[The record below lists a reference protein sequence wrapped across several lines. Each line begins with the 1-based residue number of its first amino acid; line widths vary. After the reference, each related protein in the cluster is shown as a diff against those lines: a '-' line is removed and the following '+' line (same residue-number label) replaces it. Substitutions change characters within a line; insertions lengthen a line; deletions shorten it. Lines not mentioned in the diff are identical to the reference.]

1 MSTHDTNI
9 LGTFRSLRGFNY
21 RTWAIGAIVSNVGTW
36 MQRTAQDWIVLTELT
51 HRNAT
56 AVGVVMA
63 LQFAPQLLMLPW
75 TGYVADHFDRRKL
88 LFATQASMGSFA
100 LVLGVLCITGRVE
113 LWHVY
118 GLAFLLGCAAAFDA
132 PARHTFMGDLVGDA
146 DLPNA
151 VALNS
156 TSFNVARMV
165 GPAIAGV
172 LIAAVGSGW
181 VFLINAASFA
191 GVLGSLRALRVS
203 ELHVEPRSAR
213 ARARARAPG
222 AFVEGF
228 RYVRK
233 RRDLRTILLMLF
245 LFGTFGLNFPIFIST
260 MSVSVFHKGAGQ
272 YGLSS
277 SIMAIGSVTGALLS
291 ARRAKPHLA
300 LLFSVSA
307 VFGLGLALAALMPN
321 YALFCA
327 ALVVVGL
334 AAQSFTT
341 TATATVQL
349 ATEPA
354 MRGRVMAILLAITLG
369 GTPLGAP
376 IVGWI
381 ADAFGPRWAIGV
393 GAAAG
398 IASALVGVHHLAR
411 YRNLRVR
418 IDAGRLRFR
427 LDEPVP
433 ESTA

>member
-1 MSTHDTNI
+1 MVERETGAA
-9 LGTFRSLRGFNY
+9 GTFRSLRGFNY
-21 RTWAIGAIVSNVGTW
+21 RVWAIGAIVSNVGTW
-36 MQRTAQDWIVLTELT
+36 MQRTAQDWIVLTQLT
-51 HRNAT
+51 HNNAT

-63 LQFAPQLLMLPW
+63 LQFGPQLLMLPW
-75 TGYVADHFDRRKL
+75 TGYAADHFDRRKL
-88 LFATQASMGSFA
+88 LLVTQASMGAFA
-100 LVLGVLCITGRVE
+100 LVLGLLSVTGLVQ

-118 GLAFLLGCAAAFDA
+118 ALAFLLGCATAFDA
-132 PARHTFMGDLVGDA
+132 PARHTFMADLVGDA

-156 TSFNVARMV
+156 TSFNTARMV

-181 VFLINAASFA
+181 VFLINAASFVA
-191 GVLGSLRALRVS
+191 VLGSLAVLRVG
-203 ELHVEPRSAR
+203 ELHVKPRP
-213 ARARARAPG
+213 ARAPG
-222 AFVEGF
+222 SFVDGF

-233 RRDLRTILLMLF
+233 RRDLRAILLMLF
-245 LFGTFGLNFPIFIST
+245 LFGTFGLNFPIFIGA

-291 ARRAKPHLA
+291 ARRAKPHIT
-300 LLFSVSA
+300 LLFSVA
-307 VFGLGLALAALMPN
+307 ATFGLGLALAALMPT

-327 ALVVVGL
+327 ALVIIGVS
-334 AAQSFTT
+334 AQSFTT
-341 TATATVQL
+341 TATSTVQL

-376 IVGWI
+376 VVGWI
-381 ADAFGPRWAIGV
+381 ADAFGPRWALGV

-398 IASALVGVHHLAR
+398 LSAALVGVHYLAR

-418 IDAGRLRFR
+418 IDAGRLQLRF
-427 LDEPVP
+427 DEPAR
-433 ESTA
+433 ESAA

>member
-1 MSTHDTNI
+1 MSARNTSP

-21 RTWAIGAIVSNVGTW
+21 RAWAIGAIVSNVGTW

-56 AVGVVMA
+56 SVGVVMA
-63 LQFAPQLLMLPW
+63 LQFGPQLLMLPL

-88 LFATQASMGSFA
+88 LFATQASMGLFA
-100 LVLGVLCITGRVE
+100 LVLGVLCVTGRVE

-118 GLAFLLGCAAAFDA
+118 ALAFLLGCAAAFDA

-181 VFLINAASFA
+181 VFLINAASFV
-191 GVLGSLRALRVS
+191 GVLCSLAVLRVG
-203 ELHVEPRSAR
+203 ELHMKPRPAR
-213 ARARARAPG
+213 ARG
-222 AFVEGF
+222 SFVEGF

-233 RRDLRTILLMLF
+233 RRDLRTILVMLF

-291 ARRAKPHLA
+291 ARRAKPHMA

-327 ALVVVGL
+327 ALVIVGVS
-334 AAQSFTT
+334 AQSFTT
-341 TATATVQL
+341 TATSTVQL
-349 ATEPA
+349 ETEPA

-376 IVGWI
+376 IIGWV
-381 ADAFGPRWAIGV
+381 ADAYGPRWAIGV

-398 IASALVGVHHLAR
+398 IASALVGVHYLTR

-418 IDAGRLRFR
+418 VDAGRLRFR
-427 LDEPVP
+427 FDEPAHEP
-433 ESTA
+433 TA